1 MVLYRPPTTAVPSS
15 VSTFCICTTAVMTM
29 LVFINLLILFYRSS
43 QQTPQQSGAAGR
55 ISMSMTFCAFAKR
68 KRFI

>member
-1 MVLYRPPTTAVPSS
+1 
-15 VSTFCICTTAVMTM
+15 MTM